1 MELQHLRYFLDIA
14 RLESVS
20 RAAEQNHVAQP
31 AMSRVISILEKEFG
45 VALFDR
51 VGRNIRLNACGRI
64 LLNAAEQSLSLL
76 DGVQEEIDFH
86 NGHMTGKVR
95 VCLQAPLREFGGMCH
110 LFQEIY
116 PLVELRIEKPSLDE
130 SVQLSPEYDLFIYMG
145 PAIHN
150 GSYQTRRLLTED
162 VIALVSRR
170 NPLAIK
176 AQISLRDLAQ
186 QEFIMPQV
194 SMLKELVI
202 SSCYQAGFVPQ
213 NISIANHPS
222 GQQMLIDTLP
232 ERRAVVA
239 LKSFTDVWSDD
250 YKMLPI
256 EDPACGVAVS
266 IAWSQTTPLRPSAE
280 AFRDYALHFYLE
292 GMSGLPVNDLP
303 RTAAPYSA
311 DAPGT

>member
-1 MELQHLRYFLDIA
+1 MELQHLRYFIDIA

-31 AMSRVISILEKEFG
+31 AMSRIIAVLEKEFG
-45 VALFDR
+45 APLFDR

-64 LLNAAEQSLSLL
+64 LLKAAEQSISLL
-76 DGVQEEIDFH
+76 DGVQEEIDFY

-95 VCLQAPLREFGGMCH
+95 VCLQAPLRQFGRMCH
-110 LFQEIY
+110 MFREIY
-116 PLVELRIEKPSLDE
+116 PQVDLDIEKPSLDE
-130 SVQLSPEYDLFIYMG
+130 GTQLSPEYDLFLYMG

-150 GSYQTRRLLTED
+150 GSYQAQRLLTED

-170 NPLAIK
+170 NPLAEK
-176 AQISLRDLAQ
+176 EQISLQDLAQ

-194 SMLKELVI
+194 YMLKELVL
-202 SSCYQAGFVPQ
+202 SACYQAGFVPQ
-213 NISIANHPS
+213 KISIANHPS
-222 GQQMLIDTLP
+222 GQQMLVDTLP

-239 LKSFTDVWSDD
+239 LKSFPDVWSGE

-256 EDPACGVAVS
+256 AEPDCSVAVS

-280 AFRDYALHFYLE
+280 AFRDYALHFYAE
-292 GMSGLPVNDLP
+292 Q
-303 RTAAPYSA
+303 A
-311 DAPGT
+311 DMG